1 MRDLQSIQGD
11 NRRRAI
17 NVLINDIVTGVEDLL
32 AKGAGNPETGPNA
45 VRSLEQHDL
54 ALDNAARQQNNAQLY
69 YALVNLV
76 GGVKAAGWPYEQ
88 YAKAEKIVESVEFS
102 ATGRKLDAGVPA
114 GYTIAA

>member
-11 NRRRAI
+11 NRQRAV
-17 NVLINDIVTGVEDLL
+17 NQLINDIVAGIEDLL
-32 AKGAGNPETGPNA
+32 AKGAKPTEGAGSA
-45 VRSLEQHDL
+45 LEQHDL
-54 ALDNAARQQNNAQLY
+54 ALDNAARQRNNAQLY
-69 YALVNLV
+69 YVLVNLV

-88 YAKAEKIVESVEFS
+88 YAKAEKIVETIEFS